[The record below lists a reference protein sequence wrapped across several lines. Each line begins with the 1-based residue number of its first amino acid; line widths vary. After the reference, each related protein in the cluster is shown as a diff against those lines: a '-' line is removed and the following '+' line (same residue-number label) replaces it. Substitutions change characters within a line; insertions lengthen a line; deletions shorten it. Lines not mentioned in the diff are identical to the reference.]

1 MKSVINHLRH
11 VFLIGI
17 VFFTTSTIAVAQA
30 LNKTKTALI
39 ASGAQDRAFWVKTL
53 YKIAYPVIHNLANN
67 TLKKNMA
74 TEVAPHY
81 YNNVKEVGYT
91 EALGRTFAG
100 IAPWLS
106 LPDDDTEEGKLRAKF
121 KAETIQ
127 ALTNAVDPS
136 SADYINFRTDAQPIV
151 DAAYVVQGFMRAP
164 DLWKALS
171 QTTQQRYIAEI
182 KSLRNRT
189 GAYNNW
195 LLFTAIEEAWL
206 LSVGEDYEPY
216 RTMTAINKLNE
227 WYVGDG
233 WYSDGSSFSTDY
245 YNSYV
250 IHPMMIDI
258 LKVMVAKKKMAEAQ
272 LTKAID
278 RAARYAQVSERMIS
292 STGEYPPLGR
302 SITYRTAAF
311 QTLGQVVLD
320 QKLPKELSPAQIRC
334 ALTKVFENMFAGN
347 QNFDAQGW
355 LVLGFNGHQPEIADP
370 YTCTGSLYMAT
381 LGFLPLGLPADN
393 AFWTDAAAPWTARKA
408 WMGNSF
414 SKDHSAGK

>member
-1 MKSVINHLRH
+1 MNNLRYAFLLCVI
-11 VFLIGI
+11 FL
-17 VFFTTSTIAVAQA
+17 TTSTVADAQKSK
-30 LNKTKTALI
+30 KTKTVPVI
-39 ASGAQDRAFWVKTL
+39 SGAQDRAFWVKSL

-74 TEVAPHY
+74 TEIAPHY
-81 YNNVKEVGYT
+81 YNNVREVGYT

-127 ALTNAVDPS
+127 ALSNAVDPS

-151 DAAYVVQGFMRAP
+151 DAAYVVQGFLRAP
-164 DLWKALS
+164 NLWKALNE
-171 QTTQQRYIAEI
+171 TTQKRYIAEI

-272 LTKAID
+272 LTKATS
-278 RAARYAQVSERMIS
+278 RAVRYAQITERMIS
-292 STGEYPPLGR
+292 STGEYPPVGR
-302 SITYRTAAF
+302 SVTYRTAAF
-311 QTLGQVVLD
+311 QTLGQIALD
-320 QKLPKELSPAQIRC
+320 QKLPTELSPAQVRC
-334 ALTKVFENMFAGN
+334 ALTKVFENMYAGN

-393 AFWTDAAAPWTARKA
+393 AFWTDIAAPWTAQKA
-408 WMGNSF
+408 WMGSSF
-414 SKDHSAGK
+414 LKDHSSGK

>member
-1 MKSVINHLRH
+1 MCL
-11 VFLIGI
+11 
-17 VFFTTSTIAVAQA
+17 IAVIVAIANTAALSQA
-30 LNKTKTALI
+30 LKKTKQNQLNT
-39 ASGAQDRAFWVKTL
+39 GAQDRAFWVKTL
-53 YKIAYPVIHNLANN
+53 YKIAYPVIHNLANH

-74 TEVAPHY
+74 TEVAPSY

-106 LPDDDTEEGKLRAKF
+106 LPDDETEEGKLRAKF

-127 ALTNAVDPS
+127 ALINAVDPS
-136 SADYINFRTDAQPIV
+136 SADYINFRTNAQPIV
-151 DAAYVVQGFMRAP
+151 DAAYLVQGFLRAP
-164 DLWKALS
+164 NIWKALDE
-171 QTTQQRYIAEI
+171 TTQKRYVTEI

-206 LSVGEDYEPY
+206 LSIGEDYEPY

-245 YNSYV
+245 YNAYV
-250 IHPMMIDI
+250 IHPMMMDI

-272 LTKAID
+272 LTKATN
-278 RAARYAQVSERMIS
+278 RAIRYAQITERMIS
-292 STGEYPPLGR
+292 PTGAYPPVGR
-302 SITYRTAAF
+302 SLTYRTATF
-311 QTLGQVVLD
+311 QALGQIALD
-320 QKLPKELSPAQIRC
+320 QKLPKELSPSQVRC
-334 ALTKVFENMFAGN
+334 ALTKVFENMYAGN
-347 QNFDAQGW
+347 QNFDEQGW

-393 AFWTDAAAPWTARKA
+393 VFWTDAPAPWTAQKA
-408 WMGNSF
+408 WGGQPF
-414 SKDHSAGK
+414 KKDHRVEY